1 MLSLSD
7 LVLMLQLFCIHG
19 TIKCLFFV
27 RQTLHTISI
36 SNCNIISDLFPDKYA
51 LNLNCYTFS
60 MCYVTSINV
69 TIFACMDNL
78 GD

>member
-1 MLSLSD
+1 ML
-7 LVLMLQLFCIHG
+7 VFC
-19 TIKCLFFV
+19 TQDYNKLPVEV

-60 MCYVTSINV
+60 MCYVTSIYV